1 MWREGQCPPLPQV
14 PLPVPPALILTGNG
28 QTPALTRRQS
38 RGGAGRLA
46 GQGSGCVGPG
56 LSLPGAPQALRC
68 PHRHPLR
75 AVLGPA
81 RLSRGE
87 DKSAD
92 GVAPRSRTSETC
104 VRKLLGFCLVLFLNP
119 RVTILEIS
127 TLRSRAPERAPTFLK
142 GLGTSFP
149 RREHRAPAGARPH
162 RTRSAGARPT
172 RGARAEPRLSR
183 GRDSA
188 GGWEAARERV
198 PAGALRLPPGLA
210 PRDPPGSWAAASG
223 TMPGTPG
230 LNCARI
236 PGRCWR
242 RRDPRSRPG
251 GPPPPPL
258 ASSCSPYSPPLAPPV
273 EPGGLS
279 PQRRRQAAGLA
290 GAELPGASGSSRL
303 RALPV
308 PAPRAL
314 DTPDP
319 PDFGALCPPHPSS
332 RPFLAFLLLPHPQ
345 TRGPSNLESQ
355 IPR

>member
-1 MWREGQCPPLPQV
+1 MPTSATGSLACATSSHPDREWADSCAH
-14 PLPVPPALILTGNG
+14 PAPISG
-28 QTPALTRRQS
+28 RV
-38 RGGAGRLA
+38 GRLA

-104 VRKLLGFCLVLFLNP
+104 VRKLVGFCLVLFLNP

-172 RGARAEPRLSR
+172 RGARVEPRLSR

-198 PAGALRLPPGLA
+198 PAGALRLHPVSHPGTRLVRGPPRAARCPGLPASTA
-210 PRDPPGSWAAASG
+210 PESRAGAGAAGTRAPG
-223 TMPGTPG
+223 
-230 LNCARI
+230 
-236 PGRCWR
+236 
-242 RRDPRSRPG
+242 PG
-251 GPPPPPL
+251 GP
-258 ASSCSPYSPPLAPPV
+258 
-273 EPGGLS
+273 
-279 PQRRRQAAGLA
+279 RR
-290 GAELPGASGSSRL
+290 
-303 RALPV
+303 
-308 PAPRAL
+308 
-314 DTPDP
+314 
-319 PDFGALCPPHPSS
+319 PH
-332 RPFLAFLLLPHPQ
+332 
-345 TRGPSNLESQ
+345 
-355 IPR
+355 